1 MVLQHPVMCLPHIT
15 KAGGIS
21 ADMTRCYS
29 ALAVWLGLVA
39 RGLAAIALVAAF
51 SAVYGSLQA
60 RAEDVPSYTSGEA
73 GSRGSVADTALIISI
88 DVSQSVDEERYL
100 LQMEGIAQAL
110 EDPDVISAITGG
122 AGGGILF
129 TMLAWSDKTKVL
141 LPWTWIGSKSDAL
154 AVANVVRRVPQQGGE
169 FTCMGRMFRVVQES
183 VLTSMPKPA
192 RQIMLD
198 VSSDGIDNCNH
209 AGEID
214 TSRNDLISRGVTING
229 NPILVP
235 GENDTVGAGAYR
247 APGYGLLRPIGP
259 DTDMTTLDQWYREH
273 VIGGRGAFLLPAQG
287 YGDFARAIKRKFV
300 MEISLLLEPHVAPDF
315 VRSDE

>member
-1 MVLQHPVMCLPHIT
+1 M
-15 KAGGIS
+15 AGR
-21 ADMTRCYS
+21 T
-29 ALAVWLGLVA
+29 LAGTVRGCFGTGLV
-39 RGLAAIALVAAF
+39 RGLMARLSAAIAVVAVL
-51 SAVYGSLQA
+51 SAVTGSLPL
-60 RAEDVPSYTSGEA
+60 RAEDVPSYTDGA
-73 GSRGSVADTALIISI
+73 AVGRGKIADTALIISI
-88 DVSQSVDEERYL
+88 DVSQSVDEERYQ

-122 AGGGILF
+122 VGGGILF

-141 LPWTWIGSKSDAL
+141 LPWTWIGSKADAL
-154 AVANVVRRVPQQGGE
+154 STANVVRRVPQQGGE

-183 VLTSMPKPA
+183 VLASMPKPA

-214 TSRNDLISRGVTING
+214 TSRDDLIARGVTING

-300 MEISLLLEPHVAPDF
+300 MEISLLLAPKSPSHS
-315 VRSDE
+315 VRSRE